1 MVYHVAAPG
10 CRSLDIERKRKTII
24 LLGLEN
30 KHGLHSGP
38 NLGIRMAIHK
48 INIEKIFLINV
59 YDINDINR
67 HSF

>member
-1 MVYHVAAPG
+1 M
-10 CRSLDIERKRKTII
+10 EQKRKTCI

-30 KHGLHSGP
+30 KHGLHLGP

-59 YDINDINR
+59 YDISDINR
-67 HSF
+67 NSF

>member
-1 MVYHVAAPG
+1 M
-10 CRSLDIERKRKTII
+10 EQKRKTFI

-48 INIEKIFLINV
+48 TNIEKKFLINV
-59 YDINDINR
+59 YDMNDIKNIK
-67 HSF
+67 